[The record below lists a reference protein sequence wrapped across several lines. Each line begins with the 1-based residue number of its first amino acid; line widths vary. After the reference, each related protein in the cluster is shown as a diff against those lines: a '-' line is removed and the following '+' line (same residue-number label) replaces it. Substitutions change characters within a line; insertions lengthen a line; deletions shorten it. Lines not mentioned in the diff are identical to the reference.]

1 METAKLIG
9 ENLRLARKSKKMTQK
24 DVAAKL
30 FMTQQQYSRFENGI
44 FELNYGQIL
53 SLCELFEVTPNEL
66 YNIDG
71 RFDNK

>member
-9 ENLRLARKSKKMTQK
+9 ENLKLARKSKKLTQK

-71 RFDNK
+71 RFDYK